1 MLDVL
6 KIGGDDSMSLDEWRN
21 KIDHLD
27 AEIVALLNERISV
40 ALKIG
45 EEKKKKGAEIYV
57 PAREKAVFEKIK
69 QLNKGPLP
77 AESAH
82 AIYREIMSAALSLE
96 SDMRIAYLGPEAT
109 FTHQAARHKFGASVE
124 YIPTGTI
131 AEVFNLVQ
139 NRSADYGV
147 VPVENSTEGAV
158 THTFDQFATTPL
170 KICAE
175 IYLPISLTLL
185 STLPREEVKLIF
197 SKQEVFG
204 QCRSWL
210 GMHMPQA
217 KLSPVESTTKA
228 VQLALETPGA
238 AAIASKMAA
247 DMYDIGVL
255 AENIQDIQG
264 NTTRFLVIAPTY
276 GPPSGTDKTSI
287 VFGVN
292 HKAGAL
298 YDALSVFK
306 ADQINMT
313 KIESRPS
320 RNKAWEYY
328 FFVDIDGHA
337 GDETVARAL
346 DELREHCS
354 TMTVLGSYPKAEI

>member
-1 MLDVL
+1 MNLDDL
-6 KIGGDDSMSLDEWRN
+6 RNQIDSLDS
-21 KIDHLD
+21 
-27 AEIVALLNERISV
+27 EIVRLLNERINVVLS
-40 ALKIG
+40 IG
-45 EEKKKKGAEIYV
+45 EKKKKAGAEIYV
-57 PAREKAVFEKIK
+57 PARERAVFDKIK
-69 QLNKGPLP
+69 RLNEGPLP
-77 AESAH
+77 DESAH
-82 AIYREIMSAALSLE
+82 AIYREIMSAALALE
-96 SDMRIAYLGPEAT
+96 TEMKIAYLGPEAT
-109 FTHQAARHKFGASVE
+109 FTHQAARNKFGVSVD
-124 YIPTGTI
+124 YLPTGTI
-131 AEVFNLVQ
+131 GEVFDRVQ

-185 STLPREEVKLIF
+185 ANQPREEITLIF

-210 GMHMPQA
+210 NANMPNV

-228 VQLALETPGA
+228 VQLALETPGS
-238 AAIASKMAA
+238 AAIASVMAS
-247 DMYDIGVL
+247 DMYSIDVL

-264 NTTRFLVIAPTY
+264 NTTRFLVIAPKY
-276 GPPSGTDKTSI
+276 GPATGADKTSI
-287 VFGVN
+287 VFGVK
-292 HKAGAL
+292 HKVGAL

-337 GDETVARAL
+337 DDPKIARAL
-346 DELREHCS
+346 DELQAPCS
-354 TMTVLGSYPKAEI
+354 LMTILGSYPKAEV

>member
-1 MLDVL
+1 MNLDDL
-6 KIGGDDSMSLDEWRN
+6 RN
-21 KIDHLD
+21 KIDSLD
-27 AEIVALLNERISV
+27 GEIVRLLNERINVVLS
-40 ALKIG
+40 IG
-45 EEKKKKGAEIYV
+45 EEKKKAGAEIYV
-57 PAREKAVFEKIK
+57 PARERAVFEKIK
-69 QLNKGPLP
+69 RLNEGPLP
-77 AESAH
+77 EESAH
-82 AIYREIMSAALSLE
+82 AIYREIMSAALALE
-96 SDMRIAYLGPEAT
+96 TEMKIAYLGPEAT
-109 FTHQAARHKFGASVE
+109 FTHQAARSKFGVSID

-131 AEVFNLVQ
+131 SEVFDRVQ

-147 VPVENSTEGAV
+147 VPIENSTEGAV

-170 KICAE
+170 KICSE

-185 STLPREEVKLIF
+185 ASQPKEEISLIF

-210 GMHMPQA
+210 NVNMPKV

-238 AAIASKMAA
+238 AAIASVMAS
-247 DMYDIGVL
+247 DMYDIEVL
-255 AENIQDIQG
+255 AENIQDMQG

-276 GPPSGTDKTSI
+276 GVSTGNDKTSI
-287 VFGVN
+287 VFGVK
-292 HKAGAL
+292 HKVGAL

-306 ADQINMT
+306 TDNINMT

-320 RNKAWEYY
+320 KNKAWEYY

-337 GDETVARAL
+337 NDPEVARAL
-346 DELREHCS
+346 AELQEHCIL
-354 TMTVLGSYPKAEI
+354 MTVLGSYPKAEI

>member
-1 MLDVL
+1 MNLDDL
-6 KIGGDDSMSLDEWRN
+6 RN
-21 KIDHLD
+21 KIDSLD
-27 AEIVALLNERISV
+27 QEIVQLLNERINV
-40 ALKIG
+40 VLNIG
-45 EEKKKKGAEIYV
+45 EEKKKEGAEIYV
-57 PAREKAVFEKIK
+57 PARERAVFDKIK
-69 QLNKGPLP
+69 RLNNGPLP
-77 AESAH
+77 EESAH
-82 AIYREIMSAALSLE
+82 AIYREIMSAALALE
-96 SDMRIAYLGPEAT
+96 TEMKIAYLGPEAT
-109 FTHQAARHKFGASVE
+109 FTHQAARNKFGVSVDYTPAS
-124 YIPTGTI
+124 TI
-131 AEVFNLVQ
+131 SEVFACVQ

-185 STLPREEVKLIF
+185 ASQPKEDVTLIF

-210 GMHMPQA
+210 NANMPNV

-238 AAIASKMAA
+238 AAIASVMAS
-247 DMYDIGVL
+247 DMYDIEVL
-255 AENIQDIQG
+255 AENIQDMQG
-264 NTTRFLVIAPTY
+264 NTTRFLVIAPKY
-276 GPPSGTDKTSI
+276 GLATGSDKTSI
-287 VFGVN
+287 VFGVK
-292 HKAGAL
+292 HKVGAL

-306 ADQINMT
+306 TDNINMT

-337 GDETVARAL
+337 ADPAVARAL
-346 DELREHCS
+346 DELQEHCS
-354 TMTVLGSYPKAEI
+354 LMTVLGSYPKAEI

>member
-1 MLDVL
+1 MNLDDL
-6 KIGGDDSMSLDEWRN
+6 RNQIDNLDE
-21 KIDHLD
+21 
-27 AEIVALLNERISV
+27 EIVRLLNERINV
-40 ALKIG
+40 VLNIG
-45 EEKKKKGAEIYV
+45 EAKKESGAEIYV
-57 PAREKAVFEKIK
+57 PSRERAVFEKIK
-69 QLNKGPLP
+69 RLNQGPLP
-77 AESAH
+77 EESAH

-96 SDMRIAYLGPEAT
+96 TEMKIAYLGPEAT
-109 FTHQAARHKFGASVE
+109 FTHQAARNKFGVSVE

-131 AEVFNLVQ
+131 SEVFDRVQ
-139 NRSADYGV
+139 NRSVDYGV

-185 STLPREEVKLIF
+185 ANRPKEEVSLIF

-210 GMHMPQA
+210 NANMPNV

-238 AAIASKMAA
+238 AAIASVMASE
-247 DMYDIGVL
+247 MYDVDVL
-255 AENIQDIQG
+255 AKNIQDMQG
-264 NTTRFLVIAPTY
+264 NTTRFLVLGHSY
-276 GPPSGTDKTSI
+276 GPATGIDKTSI
-287 VFGVN
+287 VFGVK
-292 HKAGAL
+292 HKVGAL

-306 ADQINMT
+306 ADNINMT

-320 RNKAWEYY
+320 KNKAWEYY

-337 GDETVARAL
+337 DDPEVARAL
-346 DELREHCS
+346 EELQEHCS
-354 TMTVLGSYPKAEI
+354 LMTVLGSYPKAEA